1 MAEPTSIEHL
11 QGESPLNIGSTV
23 TAAACSLLIASTTG
37 AFAYTGDQFAQN
49 ANAIATACPFLIAGT
64 TGALAY
70 SGGQFARDA
79 KVTAAA
85 CSFLIAST
93 TGAFAY
99 TGEQFARDA
108 NISLEQARAIAT
120 KARRGRITDQELE
133 KEVGGSGLRFSFNV
147 ENNGKTYEVGIDA
160 KTGKI
165 LENKTERPNPA

>member
-1 MAEPTSIEHL
+1 M
-11 QGESPLNIGSTV
+11 NIRSTAI
-23 TAAACSLLIASTTG
+23 AAACSLLIASTTG
-37 AFAYTGDQFAQN
+37 AYAYSGDQFGQN
-49 ANAIATACPFLIAGT
+49 AGLIATACPLLIART

-70 SGGQFARDA
+70 TGDQFARDA

-108 NISLEQARAIAT
+108 NISLEQARAIAA
-120 KARRGRITDQELE
+120 KARLGRITDQELE
-133 KEVGGSGLRFSFNV
+133 KKVGGSGLRFSFNV
-147 ENNGKTYEVGIDA
+147 ENDGKTYEVGIDA